1 MSAARGP
8 WSVLLV
14 HSNED
19 VAETTV
25 DSLEAAKEWGR
36 VEDAQRCTGRPS
48 VFDSD
53 FVVEQPDYV
62 QFGTGYHYYWVASAR
77 GAAPGQPNAAAST
90 SA

>member
-53 FVVEQPDYV
+53 FVIEQPDYV
-62 QFGTGYHYYWVASAR
+62 QFGTGYHYWVAPAR
-77 GAAPGQPNAAAST
+77 AAAPGQPNAAAST

>member
-1 MSAARGP
+1 MTAARGP

-53 FVVEQPDYV
+53 FSIERPDFV
-62 QFGTGYHYYWVASAR
+62 QFGTGYHYWVTSAR
-77 GAAPGQPNAAAST
+77 AAVPGQPNAAMST
-90 SA
+90 ST